1 MAIGRVSKDADAT
14 EPYSIDWSK
23 YLPAGFNIATSEWA
37 IEGFDDGAM
46 ILPFDKVLVGNITKI
61 WVKGGTP
68 GKQYKIVNHIV
79 TDEDVD
85 GQKVTDEES
94 IVIYVT
100 QR

>member
-1 MAIGRVSKDADAT
+1 MAIGRVSKDADAE
-14 EPYSIDWSK
+14 EPFQIDWSK
-23 YLPAGFNIATSEWA
+23 YLPAGFNIALSTWV
-37 IEGFDDGAM
+37 IEGFDDGIM
-46 ILPFDKVLVGNITKI
+46 TLPFNKILAGNITKV

-79 TDEDVD
+79 TDVD
-85 GQKVTDEES
+85 ADAQKVTDEES

>member
-1 MAIGRVSKDADAT
+1 MAIGRVSKDADAE
-14 EPYSIDWSK
+14 EPFSIDWSK
-23 YLPAGFNIATSEWA
+23 YLPPGFNIATSTWA
-37 IEGFDDGAM
+37 VEGFNDGVLT
-46 ILPFDKVLVGNITKI
+46 LPLDKVLAGNITKV

-79 TDEDVD
+79 TDEDAD